1 MKKNKF
7 ILYGFFFCFLWCA
20 NCTNCTNDA
29 NVDSQI
35 ITDKNTAKTQEETD
49 SIEDT
54 QGATNKPP
62 GTNEEDEIENPESK
76 EKPIADEVIK
86 KSSCE
91 ILYDTY
97 KESVEKYVAS
107 KEMSDL
113 DVILNFSNNET
124 FENCRKDKAYRKKF
138 DVLDE
143 RMESVEN

>member
-7 ILYGFFFCFLWCA
+7 IHYGFFLCFLWCTI
-20 NCTNCTNDA
+20 CTNCTNDA

-35 ITDKNTAKTQEETD
+35 KTKNITTKIQDRTD

-54 QGATNKPP
+54 QRAKNKPSKP
-62 GTNEEDEIENPESK
+62 NGADKKGDPELK

-86 KSSCE
+86 KTSCE
-91 ILYDTY
+91 ILYETY
-97 KESVEKYVAS
+97 KESVEKYVVS

-113 DVILNFSNNET
+113 DAILNFSNNET
-124 FENCRKDKAYRKKF
+124 FENCRKDKALRNKF
-138 DVLDE
+138 DALDE